1 MNNNNDS
8 LINQHQL
15 RFFLTEKLMRSVN
28 IEPGLQT
35 LRKLMQD
42 TKVNGYIAFLPDYTP
57 ANSLPVGTSFLLD
70 PSQKIN
76 PSWIGMDIGCG
87 YNFLELDLDLKKVYK
102 KGKVNHNRLQK
113 MVNAIDSILKP
124 RSNLSYGKVPLSIEG
139 IQTSADR
146 YLGTLGQGN
155 HFIDIFYI
163 DEIIDQ
169 NAFKS
174 FKLQE
179 KKVYVLIHSGSRE
192 LGFKVHQHFAEQF
205 SATKDFS
212 DFNAAYLKGLDI
224 AVEYARANRR
234 KIGENIAKVLD
245 CDIEEIF
252 DQDHNAI
259 DSCLYQN
266 IKLLRIRKGATLI
279 QQGKPALIPANCTSP
294 AYLVKPAV
302 NIADT
307 YHTLPHGTGRKYTRA
322 QLFAKFARSKKLS
335 DQFKNIMLNVSPK
348 KMIEEIPT
356 GYKPISDIIKAL
368 TDYKL
373 AAPIAKLI
381 PLAVIVDRD

>member
-1 MNNNNDS
+1 MNNNTD
-8 LINQHQL
+8 LLTNQHQF
-15 RFFLTEKLMRSVN
+15 RFFMTEKLMRSVN

-42 TKVNGYIAFLPDYTP
+42 TRVNGYIAFLPDYTP

-87 YNFLELDLDLKKVYK
+87 YNFLELDIDLKKVYK
-102 KGKVNHNRLQK
+102 KGKINHNRLQK
-113 MVNAIDSILKP
+113 MVDAIDSVLKP
-124 RSNLSYGKVPLSIEG
+124 RSNLSYGKVPLTIDG

-163 DEIIDQ
+163 DEIIDPK
-169 NAFKS
+169 AFKH

-192 LGFKVHQHFAEQF
+192 LGFKVHNYFAQQF
-205 SATKDFS
+205 SAHKDFT
-212 DFNAAYLKGLDI
+212 DFNADYLNGLHTAI
-224 AVEYARANRR
+224 EYARANRR
-234 KIGENIAKVLD
+234 KLAENIAKVLD
-245 CDIEEIF
+245 CDIKEIF

-259 DSCLYQN
+259 DNCIYRNTRQF
-266 IKLLRIRKGATLI
+266 RIRKGATLV
-279 QQGKPALIPANCTSP
+279 QQNKPAIIPANCTSP
-294 AYLVKPAV
+294 AYLVKPAA

-307 YHTLPHGTGRKYTRA
+307 YNTLPHGTGRKYTRA
-322 QLFAKFARSKKLS
+322 QLFAKFARSKRLS

-348 KMIEEIPT
+348 KMIEEVPT
-356 GYKPISDIIKAL
+356 GYKPISDILKAL
-368 TDYKL
+368 TNFKL
-373 AAPIAKLI
+373 ATPIAKLI

>member
-1 MNNNNDS
+1 MNSNTE
-8 LINQHQL
+8 HQL
-15 RFFLTEKLMRSVN
+15 KFFLTEKLMRSVN

-70 PSQKIN
+70 PSQKLN

-102 KGKVNHNRLQK
+102 KGKINQNRLQK
-113 MVNAIDSILKP
+113 MVDAIDSVLKP
-124 RSNLSYGKVPLSIEG
+124 RSNLSYEKVPLPIDG
-139 IQTSADR
+139 IQISADR

-169 NAFKS
+169 KVFKS

-179 KKVYVLIHSGSRE
+179 NRVYVLIHSGSRE
-192 LGFKVHQHFAEQF
+192 LGFKVHQYFAELF
-205 SATKDFS
+205 SAHKDFS
-212 DFNAAYLKGLDI
+212 DFNAAYLEGLQTAI
-224 AVEYARANRR
+224 EYARANRR
-234 KIGENIAKVLD
+234 KIAENIAKVLD
-245 CDIEEIF
+245 CGIKEIF

-266 IKLLRIRKGATLI
+266 TRQLRIRKGATLM
-279 QQGKPALIPANCTSP
+279 QHNKPALIPANCSSP
-294 AYLVKPAV
+294 AYLVKPDV

-307 YHTLPHGTGRKYTRA
+307 YYTLPHGTGRKYTRA

-335 DQFKNIMLNVSPK
+335 EQFKNIMLNVSPK
-348 KMIEEIPT
+348 KMIEEVPT
-356 GYKPISDIIKAL
+356 GYKPISDIIKAII
-368 TDYKL
+368 DYKL
-373 AAPIAKLI
+373 ATPIAKLI